1 VRLEGE
7 LEWAHGELAALEA
20 QKAEATTALEAMGAC
35 TREVREM
42 REARAAEHA
51 QLEAM
56 RAREAA
62 LGTEVSGLWRRLST
76 ASPPPLMDCQ
86 AAGLEPGEEAD
97 EAAAAE
103 GAELADE
110 AGAADEAAAG
120 AGAGAAAV
128 VAWARSRAEA
138 DQHEELPDAEVAGSR
153 RHFLFGAQPSPAPPA
168 PPTGQ
173 QTNAP
178 QGTPQGST
186 SQATPQGSRR
196 TSCRGV
202 REASS
207 RRLYLC
213 GGGGLGAA
221 AGHPPFEVAM
231 DPGLDSELEVT
242 EADAG
247 AEAKVETDA
256 EPESA
261 GAARAAAGGGLSP
274 GLSPGMLACSSG
286 GSEGPSDENLQCWLA
301 NCGTPPSAGGRPGES
316 RPSSRAQG
324 KFERDEW
331 QRRAA
336 ARTPKSASRPASH
349 WAGPSGGTGVP
360 KGVPPPL
367 TKRSSIGLAPRASE
381 PGTCG
386 VPTTPSA
393 PARRAGQ

>member
-1 VRLEGE
+1 MRLEGE

-20 QKAEATTALEAMGAC
+20 QKAEAATALEAMGAC

-42 REARAAEHA
+42 REARQAEHA

-76 ASPPPLMDCQ
+76 ASPPPLMDSQ

-97 EAAAAE
+97 EAEAAD
-103 GAELADE
+103 GAGETEEADEADE
-110 AGAADEAAAG
+110 AGAG
-120 AGAGAAAV
+120 AGAV

-138 DQHEELPDAEVAGSR
+138 NQHEEVPDAEVAGTR
-153 RHFLFGAQPSPAPPA
+153 RHFLFGAQSSPAVA
-168 PPTGQ
+168 AAAAAATGQ

-178 QGTPQGST
+178 QGPPQGWA
-186 SQATPQGSRR
+186 SQGTPQGSRR
-196 TSCRGV
+196 TLCRGV

-213 GGGGLGAA
+213 GDGGLGAA
-221 AGHPPFEVAM
+221 AGQPSFEVAM
-231 DPGLDSELEVT
+231 DPALDPHLEVT
-242 EADAG
+242 EAE
-247 AEAKVETDA
+247 AEAEA
-256 EPESA
+256 EGEGEAELASA
-261 GAARAAAGGGLSP
+261 GAARRAAGGGISP
-274 GLSPGMLACSSG
+274 GLLACSSG
-286 GSEGPSDENLQCWLA
+286 GNEDPSDENLQSWVA
-301 NCGTPPSAGGRPGES
+301 NCGTPPSAEGRAAEP

-324 KFERDEW
+324 KFEREEW

-336 ARTPKSASRPASH
+336 ARTPKSAPRPASH

-367 TKRSSIGLAPRASE
+367 TKRSSSGLAPRAPE
-381 PGTCG
+381 PGI
-386 VPTTPSA
+386 
-393 PARRAGQ
+393 